1 MNHTDRIK
9 NLPCWQGEI
18 TVAPLAGGMTNHNF
32 VVDDGGKRYVVR
44 MGEDIPEHLLW
55 RRNESETSRIAANSG
70 FSPQVLHRE
79 QGILVID
86 FVDGRVFEAADVR
99 EPANMVRLV
108 DLLMRFHTRMPE
120 RFDTYPILFWVFQVI
135 RHYGGLLRDQDK
147 PWAGAVPG
155 LLETAQDLEQVVG
168 EVRLVFAHNDLLPA
182 NFIDDGERLWLI
194 DFDYAGFNSPLFDLA
209 NLASN
214 AEMEREGEQQML
226 QQYFGR
232 PVDDLLWRKYSAMK
246 CASLMREMM
255 WSMVSEVHSKVE
267 FDYTVYTKENAE
279 RFHKAYQ
286 AYQQEFT
293 N

>member
-86 FVDGRVFEAADVR
+86 FVDGRVYEATDVR
-99 EPANMVRLV
+99 EPANMTRLV
-108 DLLMRFHTRMPE
+108 DLLLRFHTRMPE

-135 RHYGGLLRDQDK
+135 RHYGGLLRNQDK
-147 PWAGAVPG
+147 SWAGEVPG
-155 LLETAQDLEQVVG
+155 LLETARDLEQVVG

-214 AEMEREGEQQML
+214 AEMERDGEQQML
-226 QQYFGR
+226 QQYFGQ

-286 AYQQEFT
+286 AYRQEFT
-293 N
+293 D